1 MIVKVPYVVTSILIK
16 MRAHIFNIAW
26 FFTLIFW
33 GLITMFFA
41 FWGAEIGPMFIAH
54 SSIMRKVSAKLEIRN
69 LFELTKSSIMYLG
82 AMIGIYMAYNHWN
95 EPWRWRLYYMTLSNS
110 IVFIISMILSYC
122 IIQRRLSTRPEIMIA
137 AINDDAH
144 ALGGIL
150 NRIEPGRL
158 I

>member
-69 LFELTKSSIMYLG
+69 LFELTKSSIEKT
-82 AMIGIYMAYNHWN
+82 ISEMAGKEYSFLKKKLA
-95 EPWRWRLYYMTLSNS
+95 EAL
-110 IVFIISMILSYC
+110 
-122 IIQRRLSTRPEIMIA
+122 IQRRLSTRPEIMIA